1 MLSILPFWIFPR
13 FPLGDNLTHSYN
25 VDLLAN
31 LLTRKHPPAAG
42 YYAPHLFG
50 GGNALYYLA
59 LLPAALAGINTV
71 VAEKVLFSIN
81 ALLHFVSLAYAVT
94 ARQKRLAFAF
104 CAPFFVFSYPFL
116 MGFANS
122 G

>member
-25 VDLLAN
+25 RTSSPGN
-31 LLTRKHPPAAG
+31 TRLRPG
-42 YYAPHLFG
+42 TTRRTFFG

-116 MGFANS
+116 MGSPVS